1 MEVEAPEHDRAGLW
15 AKLAVRGAIIA
26 AGLFVTTIVVLVII
40 GLFYDSG
47 DEGASSDGGDA
58 LQGLNVGPADE
69 YAFADVNHFDQ
80 DHVFLVRLPD
90 GSLRAFYDKSARQQ
104 ELDGSC
110 RIFYDETA
118 TTGTLPQVEGM
129 RGAFVEDCD
138 DKRSVWLVD
147 GTFSFG
153 ASYGDLDEFETGID
167 ANGDVIIDTSE
178 RTCTRSKGVPGIPP
192 FEVTTC
198 EGAP

>member
-1 MEVEAPEHDRAGLW
+1 MTAETAPPSAPRW
-15 AKLAVRGAIIA
+15 ISRIVRWSIIA
-26 AGLFVTTIVVLVII
+26 ALLFALTIVALVII

-47 DEGASSDGGDA
+47 DDGTAPGGAP
-58 LQGLNVGPADE
+58 QGINVGAAEE
-69 YAFADVNHFDQ
+69 YALADVNHFDR
-80 DHVFLVRLPD
+80 DHVLLVRFPD
-90 GSLRAFYDKSARQQ
+90 GSFSAFYDKSARQQ
-104 ELDGSC
+104 ELGGSC
-110 RIFYDETA
+110 RTFYDEIA

-138 DKRSVWLVD
+138 EKRSVWLVD

-153 ASYGDLDEFETGID
+153 ASYGDLDEFTTAID
-167 ANGDVIIDTSE
+167 ANGDLLIDTSE